1 MIHEIME
8 AGPAIAEASSAA
20 KSQPD
25 QIIPPRLKKSKSQVV
40 RAFLSFLSDL
50 VLATSSANI

>member
-1 MIHEIME
+1 MIHEIMA
-8 AGPAIAEASSAA
+8 AGPAIADASSAA
-20 KSQPD
+20 KSQPEP
-25 QIIPPRLKKSKSQVV
+25 IIQPRLKKRRPHVV